1 MPLRLSEVNLEACF
15 GIEMCNIVKDHV
27 EIETVSPASRYVI
40 PVVRNTFQIIEELAQ
55 NDALT
60 LNEAARRTGIPKST
74 AFRILATL
82 QHLGV
87 AVRDPEQKTY
97 RLGRMLGE
105 LTREN
110 ATTETLR
117 RIALPHMLK
126 LRNAFGETVNLG
138 ELQHDTIVYVEV
150 VPSEYALRLSERP
163 GATVW
168 ALSTALGRCVLAFS
182 PPAMVES
189 LMRGRALPALTPFTI
204 TDPAKLKREF
214 EKVRA
219 RGYAIEHEE
228 SALQATCIGVPI
240 LNKDHRAIA
249 ALSISGPTHRFRPA
263 QDDSIATSLLASA
276 REIEREFRA

>member
-1 MPLRLSEVNLEACF
+1 MDTDTAPTSA
-15 GIEMCNIVKDHV
+15 
-27 EIETVSPASRYVI
+27 RYVI
-40 PVVRNTFQIIEELAQ
+40 PVVRNTFQIISELAQ
-55 NDALT
+55 TEALT

-82 QHLGV
+82 LHLGV
-87 AVRDPEQKTY
+87 AVRDAEHKTY

-126 LRNAFGETVNLG
+126 LRKTFGETVNLG
-138 ELQHDTIVYVEV
+138 ELQHDMIVYVEV

-168 ALSTALGRCVLAFS
+168 ALSTALGRCILAFS
-182 PPAMVES
+182 PAPLYKS
-189 LMRGRALPALTPFTI
+189 LMRGQKLPALTPFTI
-204 TDPAKLKREF
+204 TEPSRLVREL
-214 EKVRA
+214 EKVKTQ
-219 RGYAIEHEE
+219 GFAIEHEE
-228 SALQATCIGVPI
+228 SAPQATCIGVPI
-240 LNKDHRAIA
+240 LGVEGRAIA
-249 ALSISGPTHRFRPA
+249 AISISGPTHRFRPA
-263 QDDSIATSLLASA
+263 QDESISASLVAAA